1 MRWLI
6 FVLAIVF
13 CFGLSSC
20 GKSTKQ
26 KVAEG
31 EMKSKS
37 EVRMKILEQYKTCIS
52 KASGDASKVEECESL
67 LKAADKVK

>member
-1 MRWLI
+1 MRISLL
-6 FVLAIVF
+6 VLAVVL

-26 KVAEG
+26 KVQED

-37 EVRMKILEQYKTCIS
+37 EVRTKIREEYKACIT
-52 KASGDASKVEECESL
+52 KAGGDAAKVQECESL
-67 LKAADKVK
+67 LKAAEKVK

>member
-1 MRWLI
+1 MRLMVLI
-6 FVLAIVF
+6 LTIMF

-26 KVAEG
+26 KVQEN

-37 EVRMKILEQYKTCIS
+37 EVRMKILDQYNACIK
-52 KASGDASKVEECESL
+52 KADGDAAKIQECESL
-67 LKAADKVK
+67 LKASEKVK

>member
-1 MRWLI
+1 MRWM
-6 FVLAIVF
+6 VLVLTVVL

-26 KVAEG
+26 KVQEN

-37 EVRMKILEQYKTCIS
+37 EVRTKIREEYKACIT
-52 KASGDASKVEECESL
+52 KAGGDAAKVEECESL
-67 LKAADKVK
+67 LKAAEKVK

>member
-1 MRWLI
+1 MRWMVLI
-6 FVLAIVF
+6 VTVLF

-26 KVAEG
+26 KVQEN

-37 EVRMKILEQYKTCIS
+37 EVRMKILDQYNACIK
-52 KASGDASKVEECESL
+52 KADGDAAKIQECESL
-67 LKAADKVK
+67 LKASEKVK

>member
-1 MRWLI
+1 MRWMVLI
-6 FVLAIVF
+6 ITVLF

-26 KVAEG
+26 KVQEN

-37 EVRMKILEQYKTCIS
+37 DVRMKILDQYNACIK
-52 KASGDASKVEECESL
+52 KADGDAAKIQECESL
-67 LKAADKVK
+67 LKASEKVK

>member
-1 MRWLI
+1 MRWMVLI
-6 FVLAIVF
+6 VTVLF

-26 KVAEG
+26 KVQEN

-37 EVRMKILEQYKTCIS
+37 EVRMKILDQYNACIK
-52 KASGDASKVEECESL
+52 KADGDAAKIQECESL
-67 LKAADKVK
+67 LKASEKVQ